1 MVKPVA
7 GRRTTPP
14 TQLVLRALVE
24 NPTRHRYGL
33 KLPRMRAVPAAV
45 GSVGGVAL
53 SAAGLA
59 TSPGWLLVTAM
70 AIVVL
75 PVAVLLGLLLL
86 ADGPLG
92 RFERILAALQGTT
105 PPRSCR
111 AVDRSGGRS

>member
-1 MVKPVA
+1 
-7 GRRTTPP
+7 
-14 TQLVLRALVE
+14 LVLRALPE
-24 NPTRHRYGL
+24 NPTRHRYGSRL
-33 KLPRMRAVPAAV
+33 SGMRTVTAAV

-59 TSPGWLLVTAM
+59 TAPGWLLVAAM

-86 ADGPLG
+86 ADGPLA

-105 PPRSCR
+105 RRLP
-111 AVDRSGGRS
+111 G